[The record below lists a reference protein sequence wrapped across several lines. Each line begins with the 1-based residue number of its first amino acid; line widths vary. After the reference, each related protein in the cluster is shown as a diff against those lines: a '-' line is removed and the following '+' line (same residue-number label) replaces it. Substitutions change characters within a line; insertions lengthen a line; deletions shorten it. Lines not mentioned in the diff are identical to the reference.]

1 MLRLFSGLIPQAG
14 RAAAVQVVTSELRVT
29 TASNALYIRQYAS
42 QPAPSPA
49 EAGTTKMLINGEF
62 RESETS
68 EWLDIRNPAT
78 QEVVSRMPIITNSEF
93 EEAVQAAKGAFPA
106 WKRTPVPHRQRVM
119 LKFQQLI
126 RENMDALAANI
137 TQEQGKT
144 VADAKG
150 DVFRGLEVVEY
161 SCNLAPDLMGEYV
174 EGVSQGMDTYSIKQ
188 PLGVCAGICPFNFP
202 AMIPLW
208 MFPVAVTAGNTFVLK
223 PSEKDPG
230 AAVMLADL
238 AQQAGLPKGVL
249 NVVHGTRDVVNNML
263 DHPDIKAVSFV
274 GSNAAGRYISERA
287 SANGKRV
294 QANKGAKNHAV
305 IMPDANPEATAA
317 ALVGAS
323 MGAAGQRCMAI
334 SAAVFVG
341 GIGKYKDALI
351 SKAKALKVSAGHEP
365 GCDVGPVISPE
376 AKKRV
381 EDLIHSA
388 TQQGA
393 QCDLDGRGIKVKDYE
408 QGNFVGPTVI
418 TGVKPEMDCY
428 KEEIFGPV
436 LVCMETET
444 LDDAIALVNS
454 NPHGNGTAIFTKSG
468 PAARKYQHEIEVGMV
483 GVNVPIPVPLPF
495 FSFTGWRGSFDGD
508 LHMYG
513 KAGVQFFTNT
523 KTVTTNWK
531 SADAAIGS
539 QAPGLAGVGTNDS

>member
-1 MLRLFSGLIPQAG
+1 MSARLVCAG
-14 RAAAVQVVTSELRVT
+14 SAGTNRHF
-29 TASNALYIRQYAS
+29 AS
-42 QPAPSPA
+42 QPAPNPTESR
-49 EAGTTKMLINGEF
+49 TTKMLINGEF
-62 RESETS
+62 RDSETS
-68 EWLDIRNPAT
+68 DWVEVKNPAT
-78 QEVVSRMPIITNSEF
+78 QEVVSRMPIITNKEF
-93 EEAVQAAKGAFPA
+93 EEAVQAAKDAFPA
-106 WKRTPVPHRQRVM
+106 WKRTPVPHRQRIM
-119 LKFQQLI
+119 FKFQQLI
-126 RENMDALAANI
+126 REKMDSLAANI

-144 VADAKG
+144 LADAKG

-161 SCNLAPDLMGEYV
+161 SCNLAPDLMGEYI
-174 EGVSQGMDTYSIKQ
+174 EGVSTGMDTYSIKQ

-249 NVVHGTRDVVNNML
+249 NIVHGTKDVVNNIL

-305 IMPDANPEATAA
+305 IMPDANPEATAS

-341 GIGKYKDALI
+341 GIGKYKEALL
-351 SKAKALKVSAGHEP
+351 SKAKNLKVSAGHEP
-365 GCDVGPVISPE
+365 GTDVGPVITRDS
-376 AKKRV
+376 KKRV
-381 EDLIHSA
+381 EDLIESGIK
-388 TQQGA
+388 QGA
-393 QCDLDGRGIKVKDYE
+393 QCDLDGRGIKVQDYE
-408 QGNFVGPTVI
+408 DGNFVGPTLL
-418 TGVKPEMDCY
+418 TNVKPDMDCY
-428 KEEIFGPV
+428 NEEIFGPV
-436 LVCMETET
+436 LVCLEADT
-444 LDDAIALVNS
+444 LDEAIALVNA

-468 PAARKYQHEIEVGMV
+468 PAARKYQNEIEVGMV

-531 SADAAIGS
+531 SADEAIGTK
-539 QAPGLAGVGTNDS
+539 APGLAGVGTDL